1 MRCIRCFV
9 LAVIGTAI
17 LAAETIHLKTRELD
31 PLPDRTAYQA
41 SPLKRRTP
49 GNSHYLVQFERQVN
63 AETFRQLGER
73 GITVTGYL
81 PRTALMIA
89 APDDFSLDGM
99 PVRWVGRLES
109 HDKISPLVVTRTAAA
124 RGQRVYVVEFH
135 SDVDM
140 QEARAL
146 VKEHGLRLVE
156 NADAGAH
163 RLLVSGPF
171 GSLSRLASWDEVAY
185 IFSASPELIAH
196 VPVRACAGAVVQ
208 ETTVAQ
214 YSGPGY
220 PWPATNGLTLAYV
233 FSRLTEKIP
242 SASAQSEMLRAFNE
256 WSKAANVNF
265 TAGTNAQASR
275 TMNILFARGPHGD
288 AYPFDGPG
296 GVLAHTFYPAPAN
309 PEPIAGDMHLDDD
322 ERWQVGA
329 NTDLFSAV
337 LHETGHA
344 LGLMHTD
351 NPADVMYPYYRLQ
364 THLGAGDIAVVQAMY
379 GTRDGSAP
387 AQPPAPPSL
396 PLFLTIENS
405 ADTTTT
411 TAPSISFSG
420 TASGGTGPVR
430 VAWRTSTGLTGA
442 ATGSASWNI
451 PAVPLN
457 IGGNQI
463 TITAT
468 DAASDTVSQLL
479 SVMRQQPP
487 TAAPPTN
494 PAPPTKPT
502 IPTSPAPTPAPAAPT
517 TPATPVLPTP
527 QPPRSPGDRTP
538 PWLLITYPGSSIIAT
553 SASAISLQG
562 LAADNVGVTWVTWKT
577 STGTSGRAIGTMNWV
592 AGSIPLLYGN
602 NVVTIR
608 AFDAAGNSS
617 WRCVT
622 VVRR

>member
-1 MRCIRCFV
+1 M
-9 LAVIGTAI
+9 
-17 LAAETIHLKTRELD
+17 LAAETIHLKTRDLD
-31 PLPDRTAYQA
+31 PFPDRTAYQA

-49 GNSHYLVQFERQVN
+49 GTSHYMVQFEQQVN
-63 AETFRQLGER
+63 AETFLQLRGR

-81 PRTALMIA
+81 PRTALMVA

-99 PVRWVGRLES
+99 AVRWVGRLES
-109 HDKISPLVVTRTAAA
+109 HDKISPLVVAGANA
-124 RGQRVYVVEFH
+124 RGQRMYVVEFH
-135 SDVDM
+135 ADVDM

-146 VKEHGLRLVE
+146 VKEHNLRLME
-156 NADAGAH
+156 NPDAGAH

-185 IFSASPELIAH
+185 IFPASPELVAR
-196 VPVRACAGAVVQ
+196 VPVRACAGAIVQ
-208 ETTVAQ
+208 QTTVAE

-220 PWPATNGLTLAYV
+220 PWPATHGLTLAYV
-233 FSRLTEKIP
+233 FSQLTEKIP
-242 SASAQSEMLRAFNE
+242 AASTQSEILRAFNE

-265 TAGTNAQASR
+265 TAGTNAQA
-275 TMNILFARGPHGD
+275 TQTLNILFARGAHGD

-296 GVLAHTFYPAPAN
+296 GVLAHTFYPAPPN
-309 PEPIAGDMHLDDD
+309 PEPIAGDMHLDDE

-387 AQPPAPPSL
+387 AQTPAPPSL
-396 PLFLTIENS
+396 PLFLTIQNS

-411 TAPSISFSG
+411 TATSIAISG

-430 VAWRTSTGLTGA
+430 VAWRTSTGLTGTA
-442 ATGSASWNI
+442 SGSVNWNI

-457 IGGNQI
+457 IGGNLI

-468 DAASDTVSQLL
+468 DAASDTVSQLI
-479 SVMRQQPP
+479 SVMRQPPP
-487 TAAPPTN
+487 TPAPPTN
-494 PAPPTKPT
+494 PIPPS
-502 IPTSPAPTPAPAAPT
+502 SPPPTPAPTTPT
-517 TPATPVLPTP
+517 TPVIPVSPAP
-527 QPPRSPGDRTP
+527 QPPSSPGDSTP

-562 LAADNVGVTWVTWKT
+562 LAADNIGVTSVTWKN
-577 STGTSGRAIGTMNWV
+577 SAGISGRAIGTMSWI

-602 NVVTIR
+602 NVITIR
-608 AFDAAGNSS
+608 ASDAAGNSS
-617 WRCVT
+617 WRSVT

>member
-63 AETFRQLGER
+63 AETFRQLRER

-420 TASGGTGPVR
+420 TASGGTGRMAYQHR
-430 VAWRTSTGLTGA
+430 VDGRRDRFGELEHPCRASQHRWKPDHDHRDRRGERHGVAAAIGDAA
-442 ATGSASWNI
+442 ATAYGGATHEPSAANE
-451 PAVPLN
+451 
-457 IGGNQI
+457 
-463 TITAT
+463 T
-468 DAASDTVSQLL
+468 DDTDD
-479 SVMRQQPP
+479 
-487 TAAPPTN
+487 TN
-494 PAPPTKPT
+494 E
-502 IPTSPAPTPAPAAPT
+502 
-517 TPATPVLPTP
+517 
-527 QPPRSPGDRTP
+527 PGT
-538 PWLLITYPGSSIIAT
+538 
-553 SASAISLQG
+553 
-562 LAADNVGVTWVTWKT
+562 N
-577 STGTSGRAIGTMNWV
+577 TGSGRAHNPSHPGVAHAATAPFTGRQDTTLAPHYLSRVQHHCDVGERHLSPGARGGQCRSYLGHLENFNWDLRPRNWNDEL
-592 AGSIPLLYGN
+592 GSREHSAPLRQQRGHHPG
-602 NVVTIR
+602 I
-608 AFDAAGNSS
+608 
-617 WRCVT
+617 
-622 VVRR
+622 